1 MSEFGERLSE
11 LIIEHS
17 LKAKEF
23 AKATGLKESCISVYM
38 QGKSLPTVASLV
50 KMADYFN
57 CSTDFLLGREEENK
71 SVKFKP
77 CPPFSEQ
84 LLFLK
89 KHFKC
94 SAYQIYHNTNIAK
107 SSYYEWLS
115 GERQPLLDNI
125 IKLAGH
131 FDCSVDF
138 ILGREV

>member
-1 MSEFGERLSE
+1 MSEFGERLGE
-11 LIIEHS
+11 LLFEKR
-17 LKAKEF
+17 LNEKQF
-23 AKATGLKESCISVYM
+23 AEKLGICVSSVSVYL
-38 QGKSLPTVASLV
+38 QGKSMPTVASLV

-71 SVKFKP
+71 SVKFRP

-115 GERQPLLDNI
+115 GESQPLLDNI
-125 IKLAGH
+125 IKLAEH

>member
-11 LIIEHS
+11 LIFEQK
-17 LKAKEF
+17 LNGKEF
-23 AKATGLKESCISVYM
+23 AKITGIKESCISFYL
-38 QGKSLPTVASLV
+38 QGKSMPTVVSLV

-89 KHFKC
+89 SHFKC
-94 SAYQIYHNTNIAK
+94 SAYKIYHNTNIAK

-125 IKLAGH
+125 IKLAEL